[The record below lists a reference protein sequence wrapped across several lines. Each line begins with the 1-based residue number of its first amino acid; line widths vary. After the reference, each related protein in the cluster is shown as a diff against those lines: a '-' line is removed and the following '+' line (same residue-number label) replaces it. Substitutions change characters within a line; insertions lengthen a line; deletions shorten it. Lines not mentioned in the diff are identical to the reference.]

1 VLLSPNSLSILRA
14 LSLKTSL
21 ILRLLPN
28 CRLIYLCLSVVSAI
42 YRITMAYLSNLTKSY
57 MALT

>member
-1 VLLSPNSLSILRA
+1 VLLNPNSLSILRA

-28 CRLIYLCLSVVSAI
+28 CRLIYLYLSIISAI
-42 YRITMAYLSNLTKSY
+42 YKITIAYLSNLTKSY
-57 MALT
+57 IILT